1 VSGIYEKLK
10 AMFGEEFARQYVE
23 KLQQKRKL
31 PAEVVEEIKN
41 WALNEVKIQELPDAH
56 AKYENYDVFLVTTP
70 GTVQVKNTGAGN
82 WKVGFLS
89 IASEDGWLSGFFSD
103 REDAYSIEEDSVY
116 LLIGK
121 AKEREYLGVKRIS
134 MNVLGFVKLD
144 SEVQPQEEPQVEETP
159 VEVVEEE
166 TIEEE
171 KIKEEVVEE
180 KELSEFSPL
189 EQQIL
194 ELISDQP
201 MRVKDIA
208 EHIGESERTVR
219 AVLTNLGTDGYVAMV
234 KRGLYRATK
243 KGREALSRGG

>member
-1 VSGIYEKLK
+1 MSGIYEKLK

-31 PAEVVEEIKN
+31 PLETIEQIKK
-41 WALNEVKIQELPDAH
+41 WALEEVKIQELPNAW

-70 GTVQVKNTGAGN
+70 SNIQVKNTGTGN

-144 SEVQPQEEPQVEETP
+144 SEVQVEPQVEEQP
-159 VEVVEEE
+159 VE
-166 TIEEE
+166 
-171 KIKEEVVEE
+171 EEVVEKVEEEGKIEEVVE
-180 KELSEFSPL
+180 KVEELPEFSPL
-189 EQQIL
+189 EKQIL
-194 ELISDQP
+194 ELIAEQP
-201 MRVKDIA
+201 MRVKNIA
-208 EHIGESERTVR
+208 EEIGESERTVR
-219 AVLTNLGTDGYVAMV
+219 AILTNLGTDGYVAMV